1 MSFTTLFTALHYHF
15 SLLIFFI
22 MLFFFPPF
30 KCGSHKKT
38 AIKENLSIKKPP
50 IFLFLPFLHNSS
62 INNCC
67 TYPGREAVAQEEHWS
82 AVVTSLLLV
91 PSTVVTSRRLCLL
104 GPSCGVL

>member
-50 IFLFLPFLHNSS
+50 IFLFLPFCTIHQS
-62 INNCC
+62 II
-67 TYPGREAVAQEEHWS
+67 AVHIR
-82 AVVTSLLLV
+82 AV
-91 PSTVVTSRRLCLL
+91 RRWHRR
-104 GPSCGVL
+104 SIGVRW